1 MVDSLLPRGT
11 LFIYLTILLAMILQV
26 FPLPDWAIR
35 LRPQWPLL
43 VLIYWSMLFPDRV
56 GIFTAMIVGLFV
68 DVMLDA
74 LLGQHVLAYAMAIY
88 IVITTRKRLYL
99 MPVWQQALAV
109 FMLLLIE
116 RIIMAIVLGMTRG
129 QTTDIYFWLPPL
141 IGMLFWPLL
150 GLLFR
155 NFNRKLRLG

>member
-11 LFIYLTILLAMILQV
+11 LIIYLTILLAMILQV

-74 LLGQHVLAYAMAIY
+74 LLGQHVLAYAIAIY
-88 IVITTRKRLYL
+88 IVI
-99 MPVWQQALAV
+99 
-109 FMLLLIE
+109 
-116 RIIMAIVLGMTRG
+116 
-129 QTTDIYFWLPPL
+129 
-141 IGMLFWPLL
+141 
-150 GLLFR
+150 
-155 NFNRKLRLG
+155 